1 MDKNKITP
9 DPRVAK
15 FWERYIFILK
25 MFSVP
30 EKAHPWYRKHIETFI
45 RQFPGIR
52 LQAQTAENLQCWFE
66 GLSLQPTLN
75 DWQLRQRVDAM
86 RLLFSRLLKLDWAM
100 GFDWDY
106 WMAPVQHLGHDHPT
120 VARTYEMIDKAV
132 EDKRNDFA
140 HLNPDAYRKFLTV
153 IRTAGYSINTEQ
165 SYLGWINR
173 FHRFH
178 AGKHPSRCAE
188 AEVASFLE
196 HLALN
201 RKVSPSTQA
210 QALNAL
216 VFYFSK
222 VIDTPIGDIGPFRM
236 ATKPK
241 RMPTVLSPSEVEL
254 LFTHTTG
261 LHGLII
267 KLMYGTGMRVMECVR
282 LRILDLDFAYRQI
295 TIRAGKGNKDRVV
308 PMPEVL
314 IGYLKQQVD
323 NVSKQHALALEAGY
337 GSVFMPHALARK
349 YPNAE
354 RELRWQYLFPAKSPS
369 TDPRTGIV
377 RRHHIHQSSVQ
388 KAVRSAA
395 VNCGIVKRVTSH
407 TLRHAFA
414 THLLESGADIR
425 TVQELL
431 GHADVATTMI
441 YTHVIGRGGSGAR
454 SPLDR
459 MALPVVG
466 GLHLACEKPSDVA
479 QCENERIIR
488 AAHG

>member
-1 MDKNKITP
+1 MDTSKYAS
-9 DPRVAK
+9 DPRVAR
-15 FWERYIFILK
+15 FWERYIEILK
-25 MFSVP
+25 LFRVP
-30 EKAHPWYRKHIETFI
+30 EKAHPWYRKHVEAFI
-45 RQFPGIR
+45 SQSPGIR
-52 LQAQTAENLQCWFE
+52 LQAQTAENLQRW
-66 GLSLQPTLN
+66 LSRSSLQANLT
-75 DWQLRQRVDAM
+75 DWQLRQRADAV
-86 RLLFSRLLKLDWAM
+86 RLLFSRLLKLDWAK

-106 WMAPVQHLGHDHPT
+106 WMAPAQHLGPDHPT

-132 EDKRNDFA
+132 DEKRNDFA
-140 HLNPDAYRKFLTV
+140 RLNPEGYRRFLTV

-178 AGKHPSRCAE
+178 AGKHPSQSAE

-201 RKVSPSTQA
+201 RKVSTSTQA

-222 VIDTPIGDIGPFRM
+222 VIDSPLGDIGPFQQ
-236 ATKPK
+236 ATKPR
-241 RMPTVLSPSEVEL
+241 RMPTVLSPHEVER
-254 LFTHTTG
+254 LFTQLSG
-261 LHGLII
+261 LHRLVLT
-267 KLMYGTGMRVMECVR
+267 LMYGTGMRVMECVR
-282 LRILDLDFAYRQI
+282 LRILDLDFSYRQI
-295 TIRAGKGNKDRVV
+295 TVRAGKGNKDRVV
-308 PMPEVL
+308 PMPESLVIHL
-314 IGYLKQQVD
+314 ERQIN
-323 NVSKQHALALEAGY
+323 NVADQHALALEAGY
-337 GSVFMPHALARK
+337 GTVFMPHALARK

-369 TDPRTGIV
+369 SDPRTGIL

-388 KAVRSAA
+388 KAIRSAA
-395 VNCGIVKRVTSH
+395 ERASIVKRVTSH
-407 TLRHAFA
+407 TLRHSFA
-414 THLLESGADIR
+414 THLLEGGADIR

-459 MALPVVG
+459 LTHHSPG
-466 GLHLACEKPSDVA
+466 GLRSAEDKPSMVT
-479 QCENERIIR
+479 
-488 AAHG
+488 AHRN